1 MPKAEAKPRVHD
13 IDALVGSRI
22 RARRLALKMDQETLG
37 RALGLKAQEIKD
49 YESGATRV
57 RASRL
62 SVMAEALDVPI
73 LFFFEDLQTNRNT
86 EPSDPEL
93 QNDQVEQSRAGVGV

>member
-1 MPKAEAKPRVHD
+1 MPKAHAKPRVQD

-22 RARRLALKMDQETLG
+22 RARRLALNMDQEALG
-37 RALGLKAQEIKD
+37 RALGLKAHEIKD

-62 SVMAEALDVPI
+62 SVMAEALDVRI
-73 LFFFEDLQTNRNT
+73 LFFFKDPQTSRNT
-86 EPSDPEL
+86 ELSDPEL
-93 QNDQVEQSRAGVGV
+93 QNDQV

>member
-1 MPKAEAKPRVHD
+1 MPEVEAKPYLQD

-37 RALGLKAQEIKD
+37 RTLGLKAQEIKD
-49 YESGATRV
+49 HESGATRV

-73 LFFFEDLQTNRNT
+73 LFFFQDLQTSRNKQ
-86 EPSDPEL
+86 PSDPEL
-93 QNDQVEQSRAGVGV
+93 QNDQV

>member
-1 MPKAEAKPRVHD
+1 MPEVEAKPYLQD

-22 RARRLALKMDQETLG
+22 RARRLALKMDHETLG

-73 LFFFEDLQTNRNT
+73 LFFFEDLQTSRNT

-93 QNDQVEQSRAGVGV
+93 QNDQV